1 MSKIK
6 FGKVVL
12 LGRPNT
18 GKSTLINTL
27 MNQKVS
33 ITSPLPQT
41 TRRNLQVLYQDEV
54 GKFLLW
60 DTPGVFSKVEDLIGR
75 KVNAEA
81 PKSLGGVDV
90 VVCVV
95 DISRPKNEEDNK
107 VVGIVRNVKAKKV
120 LVYNKIDEAIGRS
133 DHTPEYSYL
142 ESEFDSIVRMSALK
156 GTHKK
161 HLLEV
166 IFEYLPEVEE
176 EDVKKFMEENGL
188 GEGPKIS
195 IDSYE
200 YVSELIR
207 EKAYLNL
214 RREVPYS
221 VNVKVE
227 SIEDKANIIVIKAVL
242 FTTADRYKR
251 MIIGAGAKKIRQIG
265 SQARKEL
272 ELMSARKVFL
282 ELRVE
287 TDRHWME
294 NIEL

>member
-1 MSKIK
+1 
-6 FGKVVL
+6 
-12 LGRPNT
+12 
-18 GKSTLINTL
+18 

-142 ESEFDSIVRMSALK
+142 ESEFDSVVRMSALK

>member
-1 MSKIK
+1 M
-6 FGKVVL
+6 L

-142 ESEFDSIVRMSALK
+142 ESEFDSVVRMSALK

>member
-1 MSKIK
+1 M
-6 FGKVVL
+6 L

-142 ESEFDSIVRMSALK
+142 ESEFDSVVRMSALK

-251 MIIGAGAKKIRQIG
+251 MIIGAGAKKIRLIG

>member
-1 MSKIK
+1 M
-6 FGKVVL
+6 L